1 MYKQSVPKTPS
12 LREIV
17 CFANLLDD
25 IGEYRD
31 AELLDDLITKF
42 ASDNDITKQAG
53 FWANVWNRL
62 KGRVKRMFLSEYKDL
77 YEAAK
82 AANEELKKRVDQV
95 NEDYKV
101 ANSYFKNY
109 DLGDWRQS
117 LLSFKNLKTKD
128 LLGDFESKYGKYMA
142 YITDSFNKELEKTQK
157 KSPEEFDKMTE
168 TSEDKEAKEKILP
181 NIAKWTPSKSRI
193 QGNNERPGKEIR
205 VETEQLNNWIGT
217 QLVWSGKDLSIDK
230 SRLKDKKAKGKFN
243 ELLIR
248 MIGNGKWKIIGT
260 DDIYTYLEKISEEA
274 TPIEKS
280 PEEDVSEVEK
290 ILEPKVPEE
299 KSEVKPEIKPEVKPE
314 VKPIG
319 EPEVTGGEW
328 EEEDFPAPK
337 PPIGSGK
344 IPKKVLDIPLIED
357 EIESAVK
364 ERERKENVPVGGLFR
379 QKAPPP
385 VEVELSPEELAQQE
399 EKLEELLAP
408 EEDEEKEIER
418 KFIESGG
425 EEEPVG
431 VPEEDEED
439 EEEEIERKFIE
450 SGGEEEDFPAPKAP
464 LPAENIMGKPEAVPA
479 AQEEIKKEREEARE
493 TSLNQKTP
501 ITSRPEGTT
510 WVRYKEGTVYAGMY
524 APVKKV
530 VPVRHEEI
538 KDPSVIAELDRL
550 WAERE
555 EPIRRIRMK
564 AAAQKRINRII
575 SLAKAKEPMV
585 KILSIRG

>member
-12 LREIV
+12 LREIA

-25 IGEYRD
+25 IGEYRE

-42 ASDNDITKQAG
+42 ASDNDIIKRAG

-82 AANEELKKRVDQV
+82 TANEELKKRVDQV
-95 NEDYKV
+95 NEDYKI
-101 ANSYFKNY
+101 ANDYFKNY

-193 QGNNERPGKEIR
+193 QGNNEKPGKEIR
-205 VETEQLNNWIGT
+205 IETEQLNSWLGT
-217 QLVWSGKDLSIDK
+217 QLIWSGKDISIDK
-230 SRLKDKKAKGKFN
+230 SRLKDKKTKGKFN
-243 ELLIR
+243 ELLVR
-248 MIGNGKWKIIGT
+248 MIGNGKWKKIGE
-260 DDIYTYLEKISEEA
+260 DDVYTYLEKTSEEVV
-274 TPIEKS
+274 PIEKS
-280 PEEDVSEVEK
+280 PEESVSEVEK
-290 ILEPKVPEE
+290 LLDPKIP
-299 KSEVKPEIKPEVKPE
+299 EVKPEMKPEVKTEMKPEVKPVGE
-314 VKPIG
+314 TEAQPVG
-319 EPEVTGGEW
+319 EPEVSGGGW
-328 EEEDFPAPK
+328 EEDDPK
-337 PPIGSGK
+337 SPISSGK
-344 IPKKVLDIPLIED
+344 IPEKVLDVPLMED
-357 EIESAVK
+357 EIENAIK

-379 QKAPPP
+379 QKPPPP
-385 VEVELSPEELAQQE
+385 VEIESSPEEQAQQE

-425 EEEPVG
+425 EKEPEDVS
-431 VPEEDEED
+431 EKDEEG

-464 LPAENIMGKPEAVPA
+464 LPAENIMGKPEVAPV

-501 ITSRPEGTT
+501 IISRPEGTT
-510 WVRYKEGTVYAGMY
+510 WVR
-524 APVKKV
+524 
-530 VPVRHEEI
+530 
-538 KDPSVIAELDRL
+538 
-550 WAERE
+550 
-555 EPIRRIRMK
+555 
-564 AAAQKRINRII
+564 
-575 SLAKAKEPMV
+575 
-585 KILSIRG
+585 